1 MAGHFSVL
9 AWEIPWIEVHG
20 VAKSWT
26 KLSKEQQQNIRS
38 LGSYNYNP
46 LASDSLPWY
55 MTSIINIVL
64 EHWIS
69 TQKKNEVG
77 ILSHTKYKINSK
89 GINGLNIRTKIIKLL
104 KENIG
109 VNLHDFKFCNE
120 FSEMTPK
127 EETRKIDKL
136 EFIKLKSFCTLKD
149 NIKKWRQVTKWEK
162 CIMYLIKDL
171 YPEYIKSIYYS
182 TIKR

>member
-1 MAGHFSVL
+1 
-9 AWEIPWIEVHG
+9 
-20 VAKSWT
+20 
-26 KLSKEQQQNIRS
+26 
-38 LGSYNYNP
+38 
-46 LASDSLPWY
+46 

-149 NIKKWRQVTKWEK
+149 NIKK
-162 CIMYLIKDL
+162 
-171 YPEYIKSIYYS
+171 
-182 TIKR
+182 